1 MFKLKLINV
10 KLLNVDSKDILTFL
24 FQRGIIIKE
33 DLMAW
38 PFFDDIKLPYKKS
51 FGALYENIKI

>member
-1 MFKLKLINV
+1 MLTQN
-10 KLLNVDSKDILTFL
+10 NILTFL

-38 PFFDDIKLPYKKS
+38 PFLDDIKLPYKKS
-51 FGALYENIKI
+51 VGALYENIKI